1 MNIKKR
7 FHILLIQTNKV
18 IELSKEAE
26 KDIKN
31 NSEQKNT
38 LKHTKKLLEKIL
50 ALETEEIKELNE
62 SLKNIAHD
70 DEEVLAIIKEL
81 SQDCHNIINKV
92 REMFINLNNKSL
104 YATHHIKEVELLFET
119 LKELEKKKKKAEE
132 IFFKS
137 KTANFEEKLEKTGIK
152 LPKKR
157 SKQQIRNVKN
167 MFLKY
172 NDLPDL
178 KKAEVF
184 QSLIQKIGPEKAE
197 KYFKRIFSYLSKGE
211 KVANNLRKI
220 NPQNKLIKEGETAL
234 NPSIIQIEQVKITR
248 KDKIKLPYRHLGFPR
263 SSDLA
268 FILTNGM
275 VFSAFVGSLTG
286 PLWVT
291 VFAAAGSLSGLLALV
306 TVTAITFYIIKKR
319 ITIYPNLLK
328 KTLNLI
334 YFIKSGGDIKE
345 IYGVEDNK
353 GMTYT

>member
-157 SKQQIRNVKN
+157 SK
-167 MFLKY
+167 
-172 NDLPDL
+172 
-178 KKAEVF
+178 
-184 QSLIQKIGPEKAE
+184 
-197 KYFKRIFSYLSKGE
+197 
-211 KVANNLRKI
+211 
-220 NPQNKLIKEGETAL
+220 
-234 NPSIIQIEQVKITR
+234 
-248 KDKIKLPYRHLGFPR
+248 
-263 SSDLA
+263 
-268 FILTNGM
+268 
-275 VFSAFVGSLTG
+275 
-286 PLWVT
+286 
-291 VFAAAGSLSGLLALV
+291 
-306 TVTAITFYIIKKR
+306 
-319 ITIYPNLLK
+319 NLLK